1 MIRTL
6 VDLLRGFRG
15 HPAHPPLTDASI
27 GSYTVGTVA
36 AVLGWAG
43 MEETAMA
50 KAAFVAIVI
59 GLVISVA
66 TILTGVVDYLR
77 IRRGTALWN
86 TATVHWIVMAL
97 ANGAFIIA
105 AAMLQGGFDASQM
118 GAGAALMTIVGFVLL
133 LVGGWIG
140 GAITYV
146 YGMRV
151 ISETDKPATEAI
163 LKPEFP
169 PD

>member
-1 MIRTL
+1 MIRWL
-6 VDLLRGFRG
+6 IDLLRGFRG

-27 GSYTVGTVA
+27 GAYTVASVA
-36 AVLGWAG
+36 AVLSWAG
-43 MEETAMA
+43 VEEAAMA
-50 KAAFVAIVI
+50 KAAFAAIVI

-66 TILTGVVDYLR
+66 TILTGFVDYLR
-77 IRRGTALWN
+77 IRRGTPLWN
-86 TATVHWIVMAL
+86 TATVHWVVMAL
-97 ANGAFIIA
+97 ANGVFIVA
-105 AAMLQGGFDASQM
+105 AALLQDGFDADSIN
-118 GAGAALMTIVGFVLL
+118 ASAALTTVGGFILL

-151 ISETDKPATEAI
+151 ISESEKPGRDAI

>member
-1 MIRTL
+1 MRTIIR
-6 VDLLRGFRG
+6 LLRGFRG

-27 GSYTVGTVA
+27 GAYTVATVA
-36 AVLGWAG
+36 ATLGWLG
-43 MEETAMA
+43 VEEAAMA

-59 GLVISVA
+59 GLVVSVA
-66 TILTGVVDYLR
+66 TILTGFVDYLR
-77 IRRGTALWN
+77 IRRGTPLWN

-97 ANGAFIIA
+97 ANGAFIASA
-105 AAMLQGGFDASQM
+105 ALLDGGFHASRLE
-118 GAGAALMTIVGFVLL
+118 GGAALATLAGFALL

-140 GAITYV
+140 GAVTYV

-151 ISETDKPATEAI
+151 INETEKRARDAI
-163 LKPEFP
+163 LKPEYP

>member
-1 MIRTL
+1 VTL
-6 VDLLRGFRG
+6 VDLMRGFRG

-36 AVLGWAG
+36 AILGWIG
-43 MEETAMA
+43 IEEAAMA

-59 GLVISVA
+59 GLVISIA
-66 TILTGVVDYLR
+66 TIATGFVDYLR
-77 IRRGTALWN
+77 IRRGTPLWN
-86 TATVHWIVMAL
+86 TATVHLVVMTF
-97 ANGAFIIA
+97 ANGVFIA
-105 AAMLQGGFDASQM
+105 DAAMLQGGFDASEM
-118 GAGAALMTIVGFVLL
+118 SRAAALAALGAFLLL

-140 GAITYV
+140 GSITYV

-151 ISETDKPATEAI
+151 LNERDKPARDAI
-163 LKPEFP
+163 LRPRFP

>member
-6 VDLLRGFRG
+6 IDLMRGFRG

-27 GSYTVGTVA
+27 GSYTAGTVA
-36 AVLGWAG
+36 AVLGWIG
-43 MEETAMA
+43 LEEAAMA

-59 GLVISVA
+59 GLVISLA
-66 TILTGVVDYLR
+66 TIVTGFVDYLR
-77 IRRGTALWN
+77 IRRGTPLWN
-86 TATVHWIVMAL
+86 TATVHWIVMAI
-97 ANGAFIIA
+97 ANGAFVTA
-105 AAMLQGGFDASQM
+105 AAMLQGRFDASEM
-118 GAGAALMTIVGFVLL
+118 GSGAALMTIVGFVLL
-133 LVGGWIG
+133 LFGGWVGG
-140 GAITYV
+140 AVTYV

-151 ISETDKPATEAI
+151 ISETDKRAKDAI

>member
-1 MIRTL
+1 MIRWL
-6 VDLLRGFRG
+6 IDLMRGFRG

-27 GSYTVGTVA
+27 GAYTVATVA
-36 AVLGWAG
+36 AVLSWGG
-43 MEETAMA
+43 IEEAAMA
-50 KAAFVAIVI
+50 KTAFAAIVI
-59 GLVISVA
+59 GLVVSVV
-66 TILTGVVDYLR
+66 TILTGFVDYLR
-77 IRRGTALWN
+77 IRRGTPLWN

-97 ANGAFIIA
+97 ANGAFIA
-105 AAMLQGGFDASQM
+105 AAALLDGGFDADKVE
-118 GAGAALMTIVGFVLL
+118 AGAALTTIGGYVLL
-133 LVGGWIG
+133 FVGGWIG

-151 ISETDKPATEAI
+151 ISDNERSARDAI

>member
-6 VDLLRGFRG
+6 IDLTRGFRG

-27 GSYTVGTVA
+27 GSYTVATA
-36 AVLGWAG
+36 AALLSWAG
-43 MEETAMA
+43 VEEAAMA
-50 KAAFVAIVI
+50 KAAFVAIVV
-59 GLVISVA
+59 GLVISAA
-66 TILTGVVDYLR
+66 TILTGFIDYLR

-86 TATVHWIVMAL
+86 TATIHWVVMAL
-97 ANGAFIIA
+97 ANGAFIA
-105 AAMLQGGFDASQM
+105 AAALLQGGFDANKID
-118 GAGAALMTIVGFVLL
+118 AAAALTTLGAFVLL

-151 ISETDKPATEAI
+151 IDEAEKPARDAI